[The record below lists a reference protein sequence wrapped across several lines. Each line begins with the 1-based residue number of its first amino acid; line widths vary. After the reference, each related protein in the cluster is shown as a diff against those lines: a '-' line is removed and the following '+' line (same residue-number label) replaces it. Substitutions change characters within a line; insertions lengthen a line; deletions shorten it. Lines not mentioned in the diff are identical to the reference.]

1 MARNKEGK
9 QPLCP
14 LEYGLDIFN
23 GKWKTR
29 IICLLGASG
38 TLRYKEIRDNLDGLT
53 DAVLAAT
60 LASLSVMWL
69 PFILMIYISRYLL
82 THKDSRVVKD
92 IFAALRPTIIGLIAA
107 AAILLMNKE
116 NFGSVSES
124 PTTFYVSVALFLFA
138 FCFTHFRKTNPILI
152 LLVSGAIGLAI
163 Y

>member
-53 DAVLAAT
+53 DPQRHGERPDRRQAPVQRDPAARRI
-60 LASLSVMWL
+60 LPERKGRLRPQDIAQHLLLGRALLPPAGRIPASLQKGRGLPSVKKQGRSPA
-69 PFILMIYISRYLL
+69 PFRICP
-82 THKDSRVVKD
+82 
-92 IFAALRPTIIGLIAA
+92 FPG
-107 AAILLMNKE
+107 
-116 NFGSVSES
+116 F
-124 PTTFYVSVALFLFA
+124 F
-138 FCFTHFRKTNPILI
+138 
-152 LLVSGAIGLAI
+152 
-163 Y
+163 

>member
-1 MARNKEGK
+1 MARNKEGT

-60 LASLSVMWL
+60 LRDMVNDRIVDRRQYKE
-69 PFILMIYISRYLL
+69 ILNGDE
-82 THKDSRVVKD
+82 K
-92 IFAALRPTIIGLIAA
+92 
-107 AAILLMNKE
+107 N
-116 NFGSVSES
+116 
-124 PTTFYVSVALFLFA
+124 
-138 FCFTHFRKTNPILI
+138 
-152 LLVSGAIGLAI
+152 
-163 Y
+163 

>member
-60 LASLSVMWL
+60 VPAGQGHRLIGQIEV
-69 PFILMIYISRYLL
+69 
-82 THKDSRVVKD
+82 
-92 IFAALRPTIIGLIAA
+92 LRT
-107 AAILLMNKE
+107 
-116 NFGSVSES
+116 
-124 PTTFYVSVALFLFA
+124 
-138 FCFTHFRKTNPILI
+138 
-152 LLVSGAIGLAI
+152 
-163 Y
+163 

>member
-60 LASLSVMWL
+60 LRDMVNDQIVDRRQYNEIPPRVEYSLSEKGASAHKILRSICCWAVRYCPL
-69 PFILMIYISRYLL
+69 PEESLPPCKKVGGCPLEKNRG
-82 THKDSRVVKD
+82 
-92 IFAALRPTIIGLIAA
+92 GLPPLSASARFRASSKRCIR
-107 AAILLMNKE
+107 
-116 NFGSVSES
+116 S
-124 PTTFYVSVALFLFA
+124 PAE
-138 FCFTHFRKTNPILI
+138 P
-152 LLVSGAIGLAI
+152 SGAG
-163 Y
+163 

>member
-60 LASLSVMWL
+60 LRDMVNDRIVDRRQYNEIPPRICCWAVRYCPLPEESLPPCKKVGGCPL
-69 PFILMIYISRYLL
+69 
-82 THKDSRVVKD
+82 
-92 IFAALRPTIIGLIAA
+92 
-107 AAILLMNKE
+107 
-116 NFGSVSES
+116 
-124 PTTFYVSVALFLFA
+124 
-138 FCFTHFRKTNPILI
+138 
-152 LLVSGAIGLAI
+152 
-163 Y
+163 

>member
-1 MARNKEGK
+1 MEQSAIANHEAAGHDMARNKEGT

-60 LASLSVMWL
+60 LRDMVNDQIVDRRQYNEIPPRVEYSLSEKGASAHKILRSICCWAVRYCPL
-69 PFILMIYISRYLL
+69 PEEPLPPCKKVGGCPL
-82 THKDSRVVKD
+82 
-92 IFAALRPTIIGLIAA
+92 
-107 AAILLMNKE
+107 
-116 NFGSVSES
+116 
-124 PTTFYVSVALFLFA
+124 
-138 FCFTHFRKTNPILI
+138 
-152 LLVSGAIGLAI
+152 
-163 Y
+163 